1 MLKETNTLGQNTMET
16 LITCTGNS
24 HTEQHD
30 ATQGGFAFVT
40 PEKDVAQNMAAE
52 VDGGKMHK
60 RTVTL
65 HGLKIVLYFVT
76 QSH

>member
-1 MLKETNTLGQNTMET
+1 MET
-16 LITCTGNS
+16 LIHLTKNS

-40 PEKDVAQNMAAE
+40 PKKDVAENMVAE

-65 HGLKIVLYFVT
+65 HGLSIVLYFVT
-76 QSH
+76 QAH